1 MPEVPPDPVPD
12 RVPEADYLLSAQ
24 SHDAY
29 FKKVF
34 SDPAYATGFF
44 RQHLPPEVVA
54 GIAWEGLA
62 LVPGSFVKR
71 TLQQSHADLLFSVK
85 AGGEEL
91 LLYLLF
97 EHQTTVDPAMPLR
110 LLAYMTEIWLAHRKT
125 EGGGWPAILP
135 FVLHQGPERWTVPL
149 NFRDLLTVAPP
160 LAGAMRRFLPSFE
173 YGLLDLS
180 QCNPATEEADATLR
194 VVLQLMKVARQQRR
208 MLEFFEWLAGH
219 LPPLPE
225 ALLHLTLLY
234 ALHHDGDLD
243 VGKIADTLKR
253 NPALKNKAMS
263 LAEKLI
269 AQGRNE
275 GRNEGWTEGLNEGR
289 SEGLNEGR
297 KEGENIGVWKGKIL
311 LLEQMMGGAR
321 SVDEELD
328 ELSPAGLEARFKVLE
343 AQYQARFKQS

>member
-1 MPEVPPDPVPD
+1 MPDVPPDPLPD
-12 RVPEADYLLSAQ
+12 NVSGTDYLLSAQ

-34 SDPAYATGFF
+34 SDPAYASGFF
-44 RQHLPPEVVA
+44 RQHLPPEVVRE
-54 GIAWEGLA
+54 IAWEGLTV
-62 LVPGSFVKR
+62 VPGSFVKR
-71 TLQQSHADLLFSVK
+71 TLQQAHADLLFSVK
-85 AGGEEL
+85 AGGEKL

-125 EGGGWPAILP
+125 DGSRLPAILP

-149 NFRDLLTVAPP
+149 NFREMLTLPP
-160 LAGAMRRFLPSFE
+160 ELAGAMQRFLPSFE

-180 QCNPATEEADATLR
+180 QCEPATEEEDTTLQ
-194 VVLQLMKVARQQRR
+194 VVLQLMKVAREQRR
-208 MLEFFEWLAGH
+208 MLEFFEWLASH

-243 VGKIADTLKR
+243 VGKIAHTLKS
-253 NPALKNKAMS
+253 NPELKDKAMS

-275 GRNEGWTEGLNEGR
+275 GRNEGLQ
-289 SEGLNEGR
+289 
-297 KEGENIGVWKGKIL
+297 EGERIGLWKGKIL
-311 LLEQMMGGAR
+311 LLEQMMGRAGSLDA
-321 SVDEELD
+321 ELEWSSAA
-328 ELSPAGLEARFKVLE
+328 ELEGRFNLLE
-343 AQYQARFKQS
+343 AQYQARFKQI